1 MTRLWTTCKESVQ
14 KKKHGHHC
22 SILII
27 PVNFIFLSCHENW
40 SGTWFTLL
48 TLSRKIEWTSLSWK
62 HILIPYQ
69 HICVDEYPCGR
80 KGWSAGWKC
89 YETKLYMLCE
99 SSTGYLCKFIVYTGP
114 DRAYPDPGL
123 NFPKGF
129 GDCSNPSNVV
139 LPLIKNLYN
148 YGYTMVINNLYAS
161 PELFSALYH

>member
-1 MTRLWTTCKESVQ
+1 
-14 KKKHGHHC
+14 
-22 SILII
+22 
-27 PVNFIFLSCHENW
+27 
-40 SGTWFTLL
+40 
-48 TLSRKIEWTSLSWK
+48 
-62 HILIPYQ
+62 
-69 HICVDEYPCGR
+69 
-80 KGWSAGWKC
+80 
-89 YETKLYMLCE
+89 MLCE

-129 GDCSNPSNVV
+129 GDFSNPSNVV